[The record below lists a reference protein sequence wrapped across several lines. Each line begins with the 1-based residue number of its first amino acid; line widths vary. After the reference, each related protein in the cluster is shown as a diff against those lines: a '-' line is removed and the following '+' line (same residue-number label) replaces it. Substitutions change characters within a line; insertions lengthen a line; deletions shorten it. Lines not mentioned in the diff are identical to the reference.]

1 MSPLV
6 SIIIP
11 VFNGSNYLD
20 QSIESALAQTYKD
33 CEVLVINDGSN
44 DNSQTKNIA
53 LKYGNKIRYFEKQ
66 NGGCASALNIGIKNM
81 RGEYFSWLSHDD
93 LYFPNKI
100 QHQMNILLNIKD
112 NKIPVIYSGY
122 EIIDKDSK
130 TMVSVST
137 KEEKKEK

>member
-53 LKYGNKIRYFEKQ
+53 LKYGNKIRYFERFQ
-66 NGGCASALNIGIKNM
+66 QQS
-81 RGEYFSWLSHDD
+81 
-93 LYFPNKI
+93 
-100 QHQMNILLNIKD
+100 D
-112 NKIPVIYSGY
+112 NHL
-122 EIIDKDSK
+122 
-130 TMVSVST
+130 
-137 KEEKKEK
+137 